1 MKLDPL
7 VKPRSVAIVGATDR
21 GGPGRAVMESLGA
34 IGFTGPVYPVNP
46 NYPTVLNVKCYPSL
60 MELPE
65 APDMVVF
72 SIRNPLIPEQMRLAV
87 KRGARAAVIYDS
99 GFAELGGDGA
109 KLQDEITG
117 LAREAGMPVCGPN
130 CMGILNPPARVTTYK
145 QNVLDPAA
153 LVGNVGIISQSGSV
167 CIALLSDLRRFG
179 VSLSVSA
186 GNEAVTRTVDYLD
199 YLIHDPNTKVIA
211 TFTETVREPERYVAA
226 LDRAADAGKPVVVIK
241 VGRTE
246 RTQRAITSHTGGL
259 AGSSRVFSELLRAHR
274 AIEVNDLDEMTE
286 VLAVCQGQRW
296 PRGRGISVIT
306 GSGGLAELILDNAT
320 AAGLDLPP
328 LTAGERAEAER
339 VIGRI
344 TGDGNPFDAWGNG
357 NYAVN
362 IPHALS
368 VADSSERI
376 HSILY
381 CADAS
386 NDPVIGSPSRVFENV
401 NMLAKA
407 ASASEKPYYL
417 MSTRSGVMNRKQIDG
432 MRDAGLVVVGG
443 TRQGLGA
450 LDRMGRWAVGL
461 KPLRAGIA
469 PPGAQLGDE
478 LKNGRRT
485 INEHDAKRLL
495 AAYGIPVT
503 REQRV
508 TTVTDAAAAARAL
521 GYPVVLKVV
530 SDAIAHKTELGLVA
544 VNLKSDD
551 ELNRA
556 YAQLAERLEK
566 LEPRPADAA
575 FLVQEFVA
583 GGVEVFAGVSRDP
596 DFGLSLAFGM
606 GGIAIEVTRDFAL
619 RMLPLRDGDAEAMIA
634 ETRGAALL
642 GAVRGGNAGDVKSL
656 AACLYALGDF
666 AWHNADTIAEIDL
679 NPIKVLPTGSVV
691 VDALIVASTK
701 ANRQAATGA
710 ISQTCV
716 TGSGSA
722 SSAIS

>member
-21 GGPGRAVMESLGA
+21 AGPGRTVIESLGA
-34 IGFTGPVYPVNP
+34 IGFTGTIYPVNP
-46 NYPTVLNVKCYPSL
+46 KYPTVLNIKCYPSL
-60 MELPE
+60 TELPE
-65 APDMVVF
+65 APDIVVF

-109 KLQDEITG
+109 KLQDEIAAM
-117 LAREAGMPVCGPN
+117 AREAQMPVCGPN
-130 CMGILNPPARVTTYK
+130 CMGILNPQARVTTYK
-145 QNVLDPAA
+145 QNVRDPAA
-153 LVGNVGIISQSGSV
+153 IVGNVGIVSQSGSV

-199 YLIHDPNTKVIA
+199 YLIDDPNTKVIA

-286 VLAVCQGQRW
+286 VLAVCQGKRW
-296 PRGRGISVIT
+296 PRGRGISVVT
-306 GSGGLAELILDNAT
+306 GSGGLSELILDNAT

-328 LTAGERAEAER
+328 LSAEERAEAER

-357 NYAVN
+357 NYTVN
-362 IPHALS
+362 IPHAMAVVDKS
-368 VADSSERI
+368 DRI
-376 HSILY
+376 DSILY

-386 NDPVIGSPSRVFENV
+386 ND
-401 NMLAKA
+401 
-407 ASASEKPYYL
+407 YL

-432 MRDAGLVVVGG
+432 MRDAGLVVIGG

-450 LDRMGRWAVGL
+450 LDRIGRWSAGL
-461 KPLRAGIA
+461 A
-469 PPGAQLGDE
+469 PIRKSAPRHGLADA
-478 LKNGRRT
+478 LKVQRT
-485 INEHDAKRLL
+485 INEFDAKRLL
-495 AAYGIPVT
+495 SAYGIPVT
-503 REQRV
+503 QEQRV
-508 TTVTDAAAAARAL
+508 ATEADALAAARAL
-521 GYPVVLKVV
+521 GYPVVLKIV

-544 VNLKSDD
+544 VNLKNDV
-551 ELNRA
+551 ELTRA
-556 YAQLAERLEK
+556 YAQLNERLEK
-566 LEPRPADAA
+566 LEPRPADAG

-583 GGVEVFAGVSRDP
+583 DGIEVFAGVSRDA
-596 DFGLSLAFGM
+596 DYGLSLAFGM
-606 GGIAIEVTRDFAL
+606 GGIAIEVVRDFAL

-634 ETRGAALL
+634 ETRGTALL
-642 GAVRGGNAGDVKSL
+642 GAVRGRPASDVKSL
-656 AACLYALGDF
+656 ATCLYALADF
-666 AWHNADTIAEIDL
+666 AWHHAAAIAEIDL
-679 NPIKVLPTGSVV
+679 NPIKVLPENRGCVV
-691 VDALIVASTK
+691 VDALIVTQPAEK
-701 ANRQAATGA
+701 K
-710 ISQTCV
+710 
-716 TGSGSA
+716 
-722 SSAIS
+722 

>member
-21 GGPGRAVMESLGA
+21 GGPGRAVIESLGA
-34 IGFTGPVYPVNP
+34 IGFTGPIYPVNP
-46 NYPTVLNVKCYPSL
+46 KYPTVMNITCYPSL
-60 MELPE
+60 TELPE
-65 APDMVVF
+65 APDIVVF

-109 KLQDEITG
+109 KLQDEIAAM
-117 LAREAGMPVCGPN
+117 AREAGMPVCGPN
-130 CMGILNPPARVTTYK
+130 CMGILNPQARVTTYK
-145 QNVLDPAA
+145 QNVREPAA
-153 LVGNVGIISQSGSV
+153 IVGNVGIVSQSGSV

-199 YLIHDPNTKVIA
+199 YLIDDPNTKVIA

-246 RTQRAITSHTGGL
+246 RTQHAITSHTGGL

-286 VLAVCQGQRW
+286 VLAVCQGKRW
-296 PRGRGISVIT
+296 PRGRGISVVT
-306 GSGGLAELILDNAT
+306 GSGGLSELILDNAT
-320 AAGLDLPP
+320 AASLDLPP
-328 LTAGERAEAER
+328 LSAEERAGAER

-362 IPHALS
+362 LPHAMAVVDNSARIDS
-368 VADSSERI
+368 VV
-376 HSILY
+376 Y
-381 CADAS
+381 CADTS
-386 NDPVIGSPSRVFENV
+386 NDPIIGHPSRVFENV
-401 NMLAKA
+401 EMLAKA

-432 MRDAGLVVVGG
+432 MRDAGLVVIGG

-450 LDRMGRWAVGL
+450 LDRIGCWSLGL
-461 KPLRAGIA
+461 KPARASAA
-469 PPGAQLGDE
+469 PPQTRLANQ
-478 LKNGRRT
+478 GRRT
-485 INEHDAKRLL
+485 INEFDAKQLL
-495 AAYGIPVT
+495 ATYGIPIAQ
-503 REQRV
+503 EQRV
-508 TTVTDAAAAARAL
+508 TTAAEATAAAHAL
-521 GYPVVLKVV
+521 GYPVVLKAL
-530 SDAIAHKTELGLVA
+530 SDSIAHKTELGLVA
-544 VNLKSDD
+544 VNLKDD
-551 ELNRA
+551 AALARA
-556 YAQLAERLEK
+556 YAQLNERLDK
-566 LEPRPADAA
+566 LEPRPANVA

-583 GGVEVFAGVSRDP
+583 DGVEVFAGVSRDP

-606 GGIAIEVTRDFAL
+606 GGVAIEVVRDFAL

-634 ETRGAALL
+634 ETRGAALF
-642 GAVRGGNAGDVKSL
+642 GAVRGRPASDVKSL
-656 AACLYALGDF
+656 ATCLYALADF
-666 AWHNADTIAEIDL
+666 AWHHAALISEIDL
-679 NPIKVLPTGSVV
+679 NPIKVLPEGHGCVV
-691 VDALIVASTK
+691 VDALIVTQPPEK
-701 ANRQAATGA
+701 K
-710 ISQTCV
+710 
-716 TGSGSA
+716 
-722 SSAIS
+722 

>member
-21 GGPGRAVMESLGA
+21 GGPGRAVIESLGA
-34 IGFTGPVYPVNP
+34 IGFTGPIYPVNP
-46 NYPTVLNVKCYPSL
+46 KYPTVMNITCYPSL
-60 MELPE
+60 TELPE
-65 APDMVVF
+65 APDIVVF

-109 KLQDEITG
+109 KLQDEIAAM
-117 LAREAGMPVCGPN
+117 AREAGMPVCGPN
-130 CMGILNPPARVTTYK
+130 CMGILNPQARVTTYK
-145 QNVLDPAA
+145 QNVREPAA
-153 LVGNVGIISQSGSV
+153 IVGNVGIVSQSGSV

-199 YLIHDPNTKVIA
+199 YLIDDPNTKVIA

-246 RTQRAITSHTGGL
+246 RTQHAITSHTGGL

-286 VLAVCQGQRW
+286 VLAVCQGKRW
-296 PRGRGISVIT
+296 PRGRGISVVT
-306 GSGGLAELILDNAT
+306 GSGGLSELILDNAT
-320 AAGLDLPP
+320 AASLDLPP
-328 LTAGERAEAER
+328 LSAEERAGAER

-362 IPHALS
+362 LPHAMAVVDKS
-368 VADSSERI
+368 ARI
-376 HSILY
+376 DAIVY
-381 CADAS
+381 CADTS
-386 NDPVIGSPSRVFENV
+386 NDPIIGHPSRVYENV
-401 NMLAKA
+401 EMLAKA

-432 MRDAGLVVVGG
+432 MRDAGLVVIGG

-450 LDRMGRWAVGL
+450 LDRIGCWSLGL
-461 KPLRAGIA
+461 KPARASAA
-469 PPGAQLGDE
+469 PPQTRLANQ
-478 LKNGRRT
+478 GRRT
-485 INEHDAKRLL
+485 INEFDAKRLL
-495 AAYGIPVT
+495 ATYEIPIAQ
-503 REQRV
+503 EQRV
-508 TTVTDAAAAARAL
+508 TTAAEATAAAHAL
-521 GYPVVLKVV
+521 GYPVVLKAL
-530 SDAIAHKTELGLVA
+530 SDSIAHKTELGLVA
-544 VNLKSDD
+544 VNLKDD
-551 ELNRA
+551 AALARA
-556 YAQLAERLEK
+556 YAQLNERLDK
-566 LEPRPADAA
+566 LEPRPANVA

-583 GGVEVFAGVSRDP
+583 DGVEVFAGVSRDP

-606 GGIAIEVTRDFAL
+606 GGVAIEVVRDFAL

-634 ETRGAALL
+634 ETRGAALF
-642 GAVRGGNAGDVKSL
+642 GAVRGRPASDVKSL
-656 AACLYALGDF
+656 ATCLYALADF
-666 AWHNADTIAEIDL
+666 AWHHAALISEIDL
-679 NPIKVLPTGSVV
+679 NPIKVLPEGHGCVV
-691 VDALIVASTK
+691 VDALIVTQPPEK
-701 ANRQAATGA
+701 K
-710 ISQTCV
+710 
-716 TGSGSA
+716 
-722 SSAIS
+722 

>member
-34 IGFTGPVYPVNP
+34 IGFTGAIYPVNP

-87 KRGARAAVIYDS
+87 RRGARAAVIYDS

-109 KLQDEITG
+109 KLQDEIAG
-117 LAREAGMPVCGPN
+117 LARESGMAVCGPN

-145 QNVLDPAA
+145 QNIINPAA
-153 LVGNVGIISQSGSV
+153 IVGNVGVVSQSGSV

-179 VSLSVSA
+179 ISLSVSA

-199 YLIHDPNTKVIA
+199 YLIDDPNTKAIA
-211 TFTETVREPERYVAA
+211 TFTETVREPERYVEA

-286 VLAVCQGQRW
+286 VLAVCQGERW
-296 PRGRGISVIT
+296 PRGRGISVVT
-306 GSGGLAELILDNAT
+306 GSGGLSELILDNAT
-320 AAGLDLPP
+320 ACGLDLPP
-328 LTAGERAEAER
+328 LSTEERAEAER

-368 VADSSERI
+368 VAANSPRI
-376 HSILY
+376 HSVLY
-381 CADAS
+381 CADTS
-386 NDPVIGSPSRVFENV
+386 NDPVIGSPARVFENV
-401 NMLAKA
+401 DMLAKA
-407 ASASEKPYYL
+407 AGASDKPHYL
-417 MSTRSGVMNRKQIDG
+417 LSTRSGVMNRKQIEG

-443 TRQGLGA
+443 TRAGLGA
-450 LDRMGRWAVGL
+450 LDRIGRWSVGL
-461 KPLRAGIA
+461 SKVRVSAAA
-469 PPGAQLGDE
+469 PPKIRLTDE
-478 LKNGRRT
+478 LKGGRRT

-508 TTVTDAAAAARAL
+508 STAAEAVAAARTL
-521 GYPVVLKVV
+521 GYPVVLKAL
-530 SDAIAHKTELGLVA
+530 SDDIAHKTELGLVA
-544 VNLKSDD
+544 VNLKD
-551 ELNRA
+551 EAELARA
-556 YAQLAERLEK
+556 HAQLSELLAK
-566 LEPRPADAA
+566 MDSRPADAA

-583 GGVEVFAGVSRDP
+583 GGLEVFAGVSRDP
-596 DFGLSLAFGM
+596 DFGLTLAFGL
-606 GGIAIEVTRDFAL
+606 GGVAIEVIRDFAL

-642 GAVRGGNAGDVKSL
+642 GAHRRGEAADVKSL
-656 AACLYALGDF
+656 AALLYALGDF
-666 AWHNADTIAEIDL
+666 AWHNAQIIAEIDL
-679 NPIKVLPTGSVV
+679 NPIKVHARGSIV
-691 VDALIVASTK
+691 VDALIVAQPPK
-701 ANRQAATGA
+701 
-710 ISQTCV
+710 
-716 TGSGSA
+716 
-722 SSAIS
+722 

>member
-34 IGFTGPVYPVNP
+34 IGFTGAIYPVNP

-87 KRGARAAVIYDS
+87 RRGARAAVIYDS

-109 KLQDEITG
+109 KLQDEIAG
-117 LAREAGMPVCGPN
+117 LARESGMAVCGPN

-145 QNVLDPAA
+145 QNIINPAA
-153 LVGNVGIISQSGSV
+153 IVGNVGVVSQSGSV

-179 VSLSVSA
+179 ISLSVSA

-199 YLIHDPNTKVIA
+199 YLIDDPNTKAIA
-211 TFTETVREPERYVAA
+211 TFTETVREPERYVEA

-286 VLAVCQGQRW
+286 VLAVCQGKRW
-296 PRGRGISVIT
+296 PRDRGISVVT
-306 GSGGLAELILDNAT
+306 GSGGLSELILDNAT
-320 AAGLDLPP
+320 ACGLDLPP
-328 LTAGERAEAER
+328 LSTEERAEAER

-368 VADSSERI
+368 VAANSPRI
-376 HSILY
+376 HSVLY
-381 CADAS
+381 CADTS
-386 NDPVIGSPSRVFENV
+386 NDPVIGSPARVFENV
-401 NMLAKA
+401 DMLAKA
-407 ASASEKPYYL
+407 AGASDKPHYL
-417 MSTRSGVMNRKQIDG
+417 LSTRSGVMNRKQIEG

-443 TRQGLGA
+443 TRAGLGA
-450 LDRMGRWAVGL
+450 LDRIGRWSAGL
-461 KPLRAGIA
+461 SKVRVSAAARPKIRLT
-469 PPGAQLGDE
+469 DE
-478 LKNGRRT
+478 LKGGRRT

-508 TTVTDAAAAARAL
+508 STAAEAVAAARTL
-521 GYPVVLKVV
+521 GYPVVLKAL
-530 SDAIAHKTELGLVA
+530 SDDIAHKTELGLVA
-544 VNLKSDD
+544 VNLKD
-551 ELNRA
+551 EAELARA
-556 YAQLAERLEK
+556 HAQLSELLAK
-566 LEPRPADAA
+566 MDSRPADAA

-583 GGVEVFAGVSRDP
+583 GGLEVFAGVSRDP
-596 DFGLSLAFGM
+596 DFGLTLAFGL
-606 GGIAIEVTRDFAL
+606 GGVAIEVIRDFAL

-642 GAVRGGNAGDVKSL
+642 GAHRRGEAADVKSL
-656 AACLYALGDF
+656 AALLYALGDF
-666 AWHNADTIAEIDL
+666 AWHNAQIIAEIDL
-679 NPIKVLPTGSVV
+679 NPIKVHARGSIV
-691 VDALIVASTK
+691 VDALIVAQPPK
-701 ANRQAATGA
+701 
-710 ISQTCV
+710 
-716 TGSGSA
+716 
-722 SSAIS
+722 

>member
-21 GGPGRAVMESLGA
+21 GGPGRAVIESLGA
-34 IGFTGPVYPVNP
+34 IGFTGPIYPVNP
-46 NYPTVLNVKCYPSL
+46 KYPTVLNIKCYPSVT
-60 MELPE
+60 ELPE
-65 APDMVVF
+65 APDIVVF
-72 SIRNPLIPEQMRLAV
+72 SIRNPLIPAQMRLAV

-109 KLQDEITG
+109 KLQDEIAAM
-117 LAREAGMPVCGPN
+117 AREAGMPVCGPN
-130 CMGILNPPARVTTYK
+130 CMGILNPQARVTTYK
-145 QNVLDPAA
+145 QNVRDPAA
-153 LVGNVGIISQSGSV
+153 IVGNVGIVSQSGSV

-199 YLIHDPNTKVIA
+199 YLIDDPNTKVIA

-226 LDRAADAGKPVVVIK
+226 LDRAADVGKPVVVIK

-286 VLAVCQGQRW
+286 VLAVCQGKRW
-296 PRGRGISVIT
+296 PRGRGISVVT
-306 GSGGLAELILDNAT
+306 GSGGLSELILDNAT
-320 AAGLDLPP
+320 AAGFDLPP
-328 LTAGERAEAER
+328 LSVAERAEAER

-362 IPHALS
+362 IPHAMAVVDKSDRIDS
-368 VADSSERI
+368 V
-376 HSILY
+376 LY

-386 NDPVIGSPSRVFENV
+386 NDPIIGQPSRVFENV
-401 NMLAKA
+401 DMLTKA
-407 ASASEKPYYL
+407 ACASEKPYYL

-432 MRDAGLVVVGG
+432 MRDAGLVVIGG

-450 LDRMGRWAVGL
+450 LDRIGRWSLGL
-461 KPLRAGIA
+461 KPFRTSA
-469 PPGAQLGDE
+469 PRHGLADA
-478 LKNGRRT
+478 LKVRRT
-485 INEHDAKRLL
+485 INEFDAKRLL
-495 AAYGIPVT
+495 SGYSIPVT
-503 REQRV
+503 QEQRV
-508 TTVTDAAAAARAL
+508 ATEADAAAAARTL

-544 VNLKSDD
+544 VNLKNDA
-551 ELNRA
+551 ELTHA
-556 YAQLAERLEK
+556 YAQLHKRLEK
-566 LEPRPADAA
+566 LEPRPVDAA

-583 GGVEVFAGVSRDP
+583 DGIEVFAGVSRDP

-606 GGIAIEVTRDFAL
+606 GGVAIEVTRDFAL

-634 ETRGAALL
+634 ETRGAALF
-642 GAVRGGNAGDVKSL
+642 GAIRGRPASDVKSL
-656 AACLYALGDF
+656 ATCLYALAAF
-666 AWHNADTIAEIDL
+666 AWHHAASIAEIDL
-679 NPIKVLPTGSVV
+679 NPIKVLPENRGCVV
-691 VDALIVASTK
+691 VDALIVTQ
-701 ANRQAATGA
+701 QAGKK
-710 ISQTCV
+710 
-716 TGSGSA
+716 
-722 SSAIS
+722 